1 MSPRVARATC
11 RFGLRDTQSLELLT
25 RGLRGSS
32 YNGCLQAQLLVFD
45 EIHYL
50 RDTERGVV
58 WEESIVLAP
67 KTARF
72 AFLSA
77 TIPNA
82 QEFTQWIAKTHRWAC
97 TQQWEVLRLL
107 QPRAQ
112 L

>member
-1 MSPRVARATC
+1 MLICTADKES
-11 RFGLRDTQSLELLT
+11 FSEHFH
-25 RGLRGSS
+25 
-32 YNGCLQAQLLVFD
+32 NGCLQAQLLVFD
-45 EIHYL
+45 EVHYL

-58 WEESIVLAP
+58 WEESIMLAP

-97 TQQWEVLRLL
+97 AQHWQMLRLL
-107 QPRAQ
+107 HVDRG
-112 L
+112 